1 MGQGDKLPYPLPKT
15 ALRKFPMTESHSS
28 QPVSRRRLLQMS
40 LSSTA
45 AGLLLGGL
53 NLAAPPLTSAQ
64 DFRRLTPRWPS

>member
-1 MGQGDKLPYPLPKT
+1 
-15 ALRKFPMTESHSS
+15 
-28 QPVSRRRLLQMS
+28 LQMS